1 MRHYFSWPRNA
12 ATASICGLVKMM
24 RGHLARVRFPLVA
37 DRKTTPQKVVFRRPL
52 YPHHEKV
59 RPIPKTSA
67 VVQVFGCLHDGA
79 VHTRQ
84 QQASEKRR
92 GTKSRGAR
100 QYGGSNLTAGYGDL
114 KGAPV
119 AASARHIGASGC
131 FGRPWSR
138 NGRATT
144 ARKPPAG
151 VHGGDLELLGSLLWR
166 APAWPVRAQR
176 QSRPVLRLGNG
187 DDGVMTCR
195 SKLAPRRAAGIWAWR
210 RERRPR

>member
-67 VVQVFGCLHDGA
+67 VVERPSDDA
-79 VHTRQ
+79 PPPPP
-84 QQASEKRR
+84 
-92 GTKSRGAR
+92 TKF
-100 QYGGSNLTAGYGDL
+100 SNLTAGYGDL

>member
-1 MRHYFSWPRNA
+1 MS
-12 ATASICGLVKMM
+12 ASVYDPPIVI
-24 RGHLARVRFPLVA
+24 RVWRM
-37 DRKTTPQKVVFRRPL
+37 
-52 YPHHEKV
+52 
-59 RPIPKTSA
+59 SA
-67 VVQVFGCLHDGA
+67 SVQVFGCLHDGA

-119 AASARHIGASGC
+119 AASARRIGASGC

>member
-1 MRHYFSWPRNA
+1 MSLP
-12 ATASICGLVKMM
+12 
-24 RGHLARVRFPLVA
+24 
-37 DRKTTPQKVVFRRPL
+37 
-52 YPHHEKV
+52 
-59 RPIPKTSA
+59 
-67 VVQVFGCLHDGA
+67 VQVFGCLHDGA

-92 GTKSRGAR
+92 GTKSQGAR
-100 QYGGSNLTAGYGDL
+100 QDGGSNLTAGYGDL

-151 VHGGDLELLGSLLWR
+151 VHGGDLELLEPLMASAGVAGPS
-166 APAWPVRAQR
+166 PAAIEASIAAW
-176 QSRPVLRLGNG
+176 
-187 DDGVMTCR
+187 
-195 SKLAPRRAAGIWAWR
+195 KRR
-210 RERRPR
+210 

>member
-1 MRHYFSWPRNA
+1 MTPQFSPSLTTR
-12 ATASICGLVKMM
+12 L
-24 RGHLARVRFPLVA
+24 RFPL
-37 DRKTTPQKVVFRRPL
+37 DHKEETWRPTSRR
-52 YPHHEKV
+52 
-59 RPIPKTSA
+59 A
-67 VVQVFGCLHDGA
+67 AFVQVFGCLHDRA

-92 GTKSRGAR
+92 GTKSQGAR
-100 QYGGSNLTAGYGDL
+100 QDGGSNLTAGYGDL